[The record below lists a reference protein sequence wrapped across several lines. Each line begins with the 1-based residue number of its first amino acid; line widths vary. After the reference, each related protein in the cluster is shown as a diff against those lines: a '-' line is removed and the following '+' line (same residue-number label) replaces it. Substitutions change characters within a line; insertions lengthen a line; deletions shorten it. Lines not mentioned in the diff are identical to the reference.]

1 MPTTLGEVA
10 PTASG
15 AIAAALVSAG
25 VGQGLES
32 AARGENGHQSRGS
45 FDSLD
50 DLGLDGKDVQAQ
62 VRYLERLEGSG
73 VLTCRLYVA

>member
-1 MPTTLGEVA
+1 MPSTQSEVV

-15 AIAAALVSAG
+15 AIAAALVGAG
-25 VGQGLES
+25 VGQGLVPVG
-32 AARGENGHQSRGS
+32 RGENGHQSRGS

-62 VRYLERLEGSG
+62 VGRIE
-73 VLTCRLYVA
+73 